1 MKKILLVISFIA
13 LFIAASS
20 GQNYLTGI
28 GLRLGT
34 FNGFTAKHFVGSNS
48 AIEGLLSFRWS
59 GFVIT
64 GLYEFQQPVKNTK
77 QLDWFIGGGAH
88 IGFWNHN
95 SYYWRPQD
103 YDGAYTAIG
112 FDFII
117 GLEYT
122 FRDPHISLSFDW
134 KPSFNLNDGYYW
146 WGDGIAFSARYY
158 FN

>member
-1 MKKILLVISFIA
+1 MKKTLLTSIIVL
-13 LFIAASS
+13 LFAFSLKS
-20 GQNYLTGI
+20 QNYLTGV

-34 FNGFTAKHFVGSNS
+34 FNGFTVKHFVGSTS
-48 AIEGLLSFRWS
+48 ALEGLLSFRWS

-77 QLDWFIGGGAH
+77 QLDWFVGGGAH
-88 IGFWNHN
+88 IGFWNHS
-95 SYYWRPQD
+95 SYYRRPQD
-103 YDGAYTAIG
+103 YEGTYTAIG

-122 FRDPHISLSFDW
+122 FIDPPISLAIDW

-146 WGDGIAFSARYY
+146 WGDGIALTARYY
-158 FN
+158 FK